1 MYAVGALVVASM
13 GFSAWGGYKVAQ
25 GMYAEDL
32 EATIAYY
39 RARIVDAQD
48 KSEKVNE
55 EVVKIEYRDRY
66 ITEEIIKYVEKN
78 PDIAECKLDAD
89 GLQLWNGTTK

>member
-1 MYAVGALVVASM
+1 MSAMAL
-13 GFSAWGGYKVAQ
+13 SAWGGYKIAQ
-25 GMYAEDL
+25 GVYAEDL

-39 RARIVDAQD
+39 RARIIDAQE
-48 KSEKVNE
+48 KSERINE

-78 PDIAECKLDAD
+78 PTLAECKLDAD
-89 GLQLWNGTTK
+89 GLQLWNGTSE